1 MNDTQNL
8 TDIAP
13 ELAQKAIDLRAEY
26 GYNCAQ
32 AVACALADAVAADS
46 ASLYAYTEGLGAGM
60 GGHTETCGAIS
71 GAIVALSATLTAGIE
86 KPGTTKGKTYQQV
99 KKVVERFRKLNGT
112 TLCGELKGIGT
123 KAGMLRTCEGCIEDA
138 VILACSVLD
147 EARSTR

>member
-46 ASLYAYTEGLGAGM
+46 ASLYAYTRDSAPAWADTPKPAGQSR
-60 GGHTETCGAIS
+60 AQS
-71 GAIVALSATLTAGIE
+71 
-86 KPGTTKGKTYQQV
+86 
-99 KKVVERFRKLNGT
+99 
-112 TLCGELKGIGT
+112 
-123 KAGMLRTCEGCIEDA
+123 
-138 VILACSVLD
+138 
-147 EARSTR
+147 

>member
-60 GGHTETCGAIS
+60 GGHTENLRGNLGRNRS
-71 GAIVALSATLTAGIE
+71 
-86 KPGTTKGKTYQQV
+86 
-99 KKVVERFRKLNGT
+99 VERHPDRRHRKARNHQGQNLPAGKKGRRTIPRAQRT

-123 KAGMLRTCEGCIEDA
+123 KA
-138 VILACSVLD
+138 VCSAP
-147 EARSTR
+147 ARAASKTL